1 VCYPGHKLAKRS
13 VAKHKRIYPLAG
25 CARGAQAQR
34 LTPEGKER
42 KGNEL
47 ARAPLRHSDPSR
59 IGRYRLT
66 ARLGSG
72 GMGVVYL
79 GEADHGRHR
88 ADGGLVAVKVLRPE
102 LADDPELRE
111 RFSREVS
118 TLLRVRGVCTVRVI
132 EADTDADRP
141 FLVTEYAEGPSLS
154 EYVDANGPLGPEM
167 LYGLATGL
175 AEALTAIHAA
185 GVVHR
190 DLKPSNVLLTPA
202 GPKVIDFGIAH
213 ALDAAAFTETG
224 ITMGSAGF
232 MAPEQITDRAGTAA
246 DIFAWAVTISY
257 AASGQSPFGTGT
269 SHGVMY
275 RILHAVPD
283 IDAVPDSLRPRVAA
297 ALAKEPEERPTADEL
312 LAQLTGTTVPA
323 DRGGDSPTQTV
334 LLRTWRPAS
343 TRPDGRTRKPSARKP
358 FVRKA
363 PASEPPASEPPAQR
377 RVLRPAMLGLAVLVV
392 AVGATLGFTMAG
404 RPSSGSAPTLS
415 TTAAPARKHSLTPV
429 PRLAPVSTVIPAGR
443 RTVTPP
449 SPAPKGGRTAKPA
462 SPPSPPSPAS
472 PAASGGAAATLPV
485 LDAGSYAGM
494 RPGRIVFSASS
505 GNVVTGIAWSTWAA
519 SGATGS
525 GWSDIVLCLP
535 VCVQA
540 PANVEPTA
548 IVLSDPVHGRFTQ
561 LTETSG
567 GSTVTYHYPGS
578 WPASAS

>member
-1 VCYPGHKLAKRS
+1 
-13 VAKHKRIYPLAG
+13 
-25 CARGAQAQR
+25 
-34 LTPEGKER
+34 
-42 KGNEL
+42 L

-79 GEADHGRHR
+79 GEAEHGRHR

-111 RFSREVS
+111 RFTREVS

-154 EYVDANGPLGPEM
+154 EYVDANGPLGPDM

-175 AEALTAIHAA
+175 AEALTAIHAV

-283 IDAVPDSLRPRVAA
+283 IGAVPDSLRPQVAA
-297 ALAKEPEERPTADEL
+297 ALAKEPADRPTADEL
-312 LAQLTGTTVPA
+312 LAQLTGTAVPA

-334 LLRTWRPAS
+334 LLRTWRPAP
-343 TRPDGRTRKPSARKP
+343 TRPDGRPRKPSARKP
-358 FVRKA
+358 SARK
-363 PASEPPASEPPAQR
+363 PSAQR

-429 PRLAPVSTVIPAGR
+429 PRLAPVSTVSPAAR

-449 SPAPKGGRTAKPA
+449 SPTPNGGQTAKPA
-462 SPPSPPSPAS
+462 SP
-472 PAASGGAAATLPV
+472 AASAGAAATLPV
-485 LDAGSYAGM
+485 LDAGSYTGV
-494 RPGRIVFSASS
+494 RPSRIVFSAAS
-505 GNVVTGIAWSTWAA
+505 GNVVTGIAWSTWTA

-525 GWSDIVLCLP
+525 GRSDIALCLP

-540 PANVEPTA
+540 PANVVPTT

-561 LTETSG
+561 LTETRG
-567 GSTVTYHYPGS
+567 GSAVTYHYPGS